1 MINNTRENII
11 KPFMNG
17 RSQAIRI
24 PSKFRYNMEEE
35 LVVNKI
41 GDTLI
46 VTPKDS
52 LKSSFE
58 KSLYMFSDDFMKD
71 GRPDEVENEKRIRG
85 VNF

>member
-1 MINNTRENII
+1 MINNTREDII

-24 PSKFRYNMEEE
+24 PSKFRFNMAEE
-35 LVVNKI
+35 LFVNKV

-46 VTPKDS
+46 VTPKSS

-58 KSLYMFSDDFMKD
+58 KSLHMFSDDFMED
-71 GRPDEVENEKRIRG
+71 GRPDEVENEKRMKG
-85 VNF
+85 VAF